1 MPLKYKRVLLKLSG
15 ESLMGKQPYGI
26 DPGMTQLY
34 AREIKSIVEKGVQV
48 AIVIG
53 GGNIFR
59 GMNGIE
65 SGIDRA
71 QGDYMGM
78 LATLMNGIAL
88 QSIIEKTGIKTRL
101 QSA

>member
-1 MPLKYKRVLLKLSG
+1 
-15 ESLMGKQPYGI
+15 MGKQQFGI
-26 DPGMTQLY
+26 DPTMTKLY
-34 AREIKSIVEKGVQV
+34 AREIKSAVNAGVQV

-59 GMNGIE
+59 GMDAEG

-78 LATLMNGIAL
+78 LATL
-88 QSIIEKTGIKTRL
+88 S
-101 QSA
+101 